1 MDKLLLAVFIILS
14 IIVWKWDL
22 PILSRYSKPMRVW
35 IVFLFLAF
43 VTGAVL
49 FLFAPDG
56 R

>member
-1 MDKLLLAVFIILS
+1 MDKILLAVFIILS

-35 IVFLFLAF
+35 IVFLGLALLTA
-43 VTGAVL
+43 VVL